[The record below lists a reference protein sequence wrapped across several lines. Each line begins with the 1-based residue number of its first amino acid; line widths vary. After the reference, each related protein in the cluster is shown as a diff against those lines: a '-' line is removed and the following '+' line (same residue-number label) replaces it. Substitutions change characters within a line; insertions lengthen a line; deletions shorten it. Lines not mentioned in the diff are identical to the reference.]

1 MLREGKRERDRKR
14 DTQERKRRWE
24 KMKVMSSYI
33 SFFLSFLSLFLFN
46 PIRTGGGGLIHM
58 GRKFWKI
65 FKSLILRHSQHPQNW
80 NFLSKTFNGSICAYS
95 ILYPQ
100 IFWFIEGWKKALQL
114 SKQIKLPY
122 SLQEWSPYFE
132 LPSYIYHDY
141 GHVIHGIYIEC
152 ECNYF
157 VAACK
162 ISISCFCF
170 YYV

>member
-1 MLREGKRERDRKR
+1 MALWERKEMNSEYGLKKYMIEMLREGKRERDRKR

-46 PIRTGGGGLIHM
+46 PIRTVGGGDGLTYM

-100 IFWFIEGWKKALQL
+100 IFWRIEGWGGGAGWNQTPLPPKK
-114 SKQIKLPY
+114 
-122 SLQEWSPYFE
+122 SLTFF
-132 LPSYIYHDY
+132 IR
-141 GHVIHGIYIEC
+141 V
-152 ECNYF
+152 CNF
-157 VAACK
+157 VW
-162 ISISCFCF
+162 
-170 YYV
+170 